1 MGNFL
6 QYTFASFV
14 LLAFL
19 AEWTP
24 THGQA
29 HGAFIDQACLGRRC
43 SSQQTRKPP
52 KISHRELEMQ
62 ELDASILFAKAIASF
77 EPEKLDIESD
87 TSLKSLLGS
96 KNFRMEEL
104 KKDSHTFFDTLTLYR
119 SQLREAQFFALSR
132 ITSKLNA
139 IIGKYW
145 NLTQSTQEY
154 STSFSMDFTFPLLL
168 LMISLENRLGAIHD
182 LTTMVHYF
190 EDEGLYKSLPGD
202 HEYVIVLLSSAVHYL
217 SEAQKKG

>member
-1 MGNFL
+1 
-6 QYTFASFV
+6 
-14 LLAFL
+14 
-19 AEWTP
+19 
-24 THGQA
+24 
-29 HGAFIDQACLGRRC
+29 
-43 SSQQTRKPP
+43 
-52 KISHRELEMQ
+52 
-62 ELDASILFAKAIASF
+62 
-77 EPEKLDIESD
+77 
-87 TSLKSLLGS
+87 
-96 KNFRMEEL
+96 MEEL

-119 SQLREAQFFALSR
+119 SQLRETQFFALSR

-182 LTTMVHYF
+182 LTTMVRYF

-202 HEYVIVLLSSAVHYL
+202 HEYVIVLLSSAVNYL